1 MGKMKQENEQGASCA
16 APPRQSTRQMCKRL
30 FLVILA
36 SVVMSA
42 NIQSFVDAGGLFPGG
57 FTGLTLLIQR
67 SAQEFA
73 GIALPFTIINFALNA
88 VPAVISFKL
97 IGKRF
102 TLYSCLAIVLTS
114 ILTDLIPPIQIT
126 NDVLLVCIFGGI
138 FNGLSISLCL
148 LGGATSGGTDFIS
161 VALSERLGVDAWNY
175 IFFGN
180 CVMLAVAGLLFGWD
194 KALYS
199 IIFQFTSTQ
208 VLSTVY
214 KRYQKRTLFIIT
226 DQPEAVYKE
235 IMENTHH
242 GATLFRGTGLYEQKE
257 RAMVYSVVSADE
269 IKRVLSRVRAADSHA
284 FINSSRPIRSP
295 AAFTASPTISAA
307 ARFLPVRA
315 PFAEANGGVYA
326 RFGRVSGDCQ

>member
-16 APPRQSTRQMCKRL
+16 APPRQRTRQMCKRL

-208 VLSTVY
+208 VVHMLDLRFKHT
-214 KRYQKRTLFIIT
+214 TLFIISNC
-226 DQPEAVYKE
+226 AME
-235 IMENTHH
+235 IYEKIKDTTNH
-242 GATLFRGTGLYEQKE
+242 GATLFRGTGLYNGEE
-257 RAMVYSVVSADE
+257 RDMIYSVISGDQVKQITRAVHE
-269 IKRVLSRVRAADSHA
+269 IDPHA
-284 FINSSRPIRSP
+284 FINILKTDQVAGNFYRRPH
-295 AAFTASPTISAA
+295 
-307 ARFLPVRA
+307 
-315 PFAEANGGVYA
+315 
-326 RFGRVSGDCQ
+326 D